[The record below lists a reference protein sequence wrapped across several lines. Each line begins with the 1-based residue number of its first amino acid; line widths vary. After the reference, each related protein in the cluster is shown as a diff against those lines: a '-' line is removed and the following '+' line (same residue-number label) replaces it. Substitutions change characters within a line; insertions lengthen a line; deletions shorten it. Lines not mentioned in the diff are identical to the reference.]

1 MDLSSNPEN
10 LLDQWAE
17 TLFANDTLAG
27 RRAEGL
33 VVLQVLP
40 ELDTGGVERGA
51 VDLANFIASEG
62 GLALVAS
69 AGGRMEQKLD
79 RKGCIHLKMPL
90 HSKNPITILS
100 NARRLK
106 KAIRDYGVNIV
117 HARFTRASLGSRTC
131 LSQVWRFLRHNGPW
145 SLTVSRVD

>member
-79 RKGCIHLKMPL
+79 RQGCVHIKIPL
-90 HSKNPITILS
+90 HSKNPLIILR

-106 KAIRDYGVNIV
+106 KVIRDYRVNIV
-117 HARFTRASLGSRTC
+117 HARSRAPACSALLT
-131 LSQVWRFLRHNGPW
+131 QRHVCP
-145 SLTVSRVD
+145 